1 MSDTKTR
8 TGQSTSPAYATSA
21 GQPAPTSRVDFWIFV
36 LMLVLAIGGVA
47 VSQAFDSGGRLYWL
61 GLVVVY
67 AAIGI
72 TRSYL
77 NAAGRSLPPWP
88 MIRAQVLH
96 WVGALVAINIVLW
109 FESSGIAD
117 RAPAADSA
125 LLILALSCYLA
136 GVHFDWTFM
145 LLGGILAVI
154 AVGLG
159 YLDQISIFLVTIP
172 LAVLAIWIVY
182 QRKFAASR

>member
-1 MSDTKTR
+1 MSDTKAR
-8 TGQSTSPAYATSA
+8 AGLNSSPAAGTSA
-21 GQPAPTSRVDFWIFV
+21 GQEAAAPRVDFWIFV

-47 VSQAFDSGGRLYWL
+47 VSQALDSGGRLYWL
-61 GLVVVY
+61 GLVLIY

-77 NAAGRSLPPWP
+77 NAKRRNLPSWS

-125 LLILALSCYLA
+125 LLILALSCFLA

-159 YLDQISIFLVTIP
+159 FLDQVSVFLVTIP

>member
-1 MSDTKTR
+1 MSNANTR
-8 TGQSTSPAYATSA
+8 AGMSATPAAGTFAGHDATA
-21 GQPAPTSRVDFWIFV
+21 SRVDFWIFI

-47 VSQAFDSGGRLYWL
+47 VSQALETGGRLYWL
-61 GLVVVY
+61 GLVVIY

-77 NAAGRSLPPWP
+77 NAKGQNLPLWP

-96 WVGALVAINIVLW
+96 WVGSLVAINIVLW
-109 FESSGIAD
+109 FERAGIAD

-159 YLDQISIFLVTIP
+159 YLDQVSIFLVTIP
-172 LAVLAIWIVY
+172 LAVMAIWIVY
-182 QRKFAASR
+182 RRKFAASR